1 MDRVELVWERNK
13 LALSGLVRARLSKY
27 RTYWE
32 LVHFAAQHGWLD
44 FEIGDRPWLDEES
57 SAVFLRML
65 EDSRS
70 YLEYGGGGSTV
81 LAAKLNKSFVSVD
94 TDQHFLA
101 AVRRKIGHLAPCQ
114 HLVHANIGWT
124 RLCGEPLFKSSNAR
138 RRKRWKAYVEIPW
151 RYVENGSLPDL
162 VMVDGRFRV
171 AAALTSCVHLMNFPD
186 SRVVVDDY
194 AARPH
199 YHAIEDHARLV
210 GMAGR
215 MAIFQPPS
223 ASSPGIQKAIE
234 HYSLDWR

>member
-1 MDRVELVWERNK
+1 MELVRQWK
-13 LALSGLVRARLSKY
+13 KPTISGLVRERLSKY

-32 LVHFAAQHGWLD
+32 LVHFAAQQSWMD
-44 FEIGDRPWLDEES
+44 FEVGDRPWLDEES

-65 EDSRS
+65 ENSRS

-81 LAAKLNKSFVSVD
+81 LAAKLHKSFVSVD

-101 AVRRKIGHLAPCQ
+101 AVRRKISHLAPHQ

-124 RLCGEPLFKSSNAR
+124 RLCGEPAFKSLGAR
-138 RRKRWKAYVEIPW
+138 RQKKWKAYAELPW
-151 RYVENGSLPDL
+151 KFVAPGSMPDL

-171 AAALTSCVHLMNFPD
+171 AAALTSCVHLAQTAE
-186 SRVVVDDY
+186 SRIVVDDY
-194 AARPH
+194 ATRPH
-199 YHAIEDHARLV
+199 YHAIENYAQLV

-223 ASSPGIQKAIE
+223 ASSPGIQEAID